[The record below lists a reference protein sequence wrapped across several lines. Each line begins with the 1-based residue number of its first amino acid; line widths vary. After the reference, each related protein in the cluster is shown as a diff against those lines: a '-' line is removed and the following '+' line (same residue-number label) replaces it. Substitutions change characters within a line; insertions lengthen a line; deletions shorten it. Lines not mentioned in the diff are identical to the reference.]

1 MFITRLGHGQFMEW
15 IEREFAWSQRA
26 AYRFMEVHEHVKV
39 ANLASLEIDASAL
52 YLIAAPSTPEPVRVL
67 RGVGRRPRHQI
78 IGGDFTRRS
87 PVALPFVLTKRV
99 QPKALNPAPPARV
112 LPKRPTAA
120 MVFSPM

>member
-1 MFITRLGHGQFMEW
+1 MVATETR
-15 IEREFAWSQRA
+15 IERDRVYGAPNTS
-26 AYRFMEVHEHVKV
+26 KV
-39 ANLASLEIDASAL
+39 ANLASLEIDVSAL

-78 IGGDFTRRS
+78 IGGDLTRWS

-99 QPKALNPAPPARV
+99 QPKALNPAPPARMFAEG
-112 LPKRPTAA
+112 PTAA